1 MNRKVLKGLG
11 IVVFVLALMACSRR
25 PEQTADNSAPV
36 VQISKN
42 KAEAGESTTA
52 QPTTTEQETTSD
64 TTRNANNL
72 AREAI
77 AEIEKTQ
84 KMSFLGENY
93 EIIIQ
98 AQTNDS
104 VDVQVRHIENS
115 NTSTYGFFRYHAND
129 KKLEEMDTT
138 SGEYKSVE

>member
-1 MNRKVLKGLG
+1 MNRKVIKGLG
-11 IVVFVLALMACSRR
+11 IAVIVLALMACSRR
-25 PEQTADNSAPV
+25 PEQTANNSAPV

-42 KAEAGESTTA
+42 NAESSGSTTTQA
-52 QPTTTEQETTSD
+52 TTAAQETTSA

-77 AEIEKTQ
+77 AEIEKR
-84 KMSFLGENY
+84 KNVVLGENY

-104 VDVQVRHIENS
+104 VDVQVRHVENS
-115 NTSTYGFFRYHAND
+115 NTSIYGFFRYHASD
-129 KKLEEMDTT
+129 KKLEEMDSTT
-138 SGEYKSVE
+138 GEFKSVE

>member
-1 MNRKVLKGLG
+1 MNRKVIKGLG
-11 IVVFVLALMACSRR
+11 IAVFVLALMACSRR
-25 PEQTADNSAPV
+25 PEQTANNSAPV

-42 KAEAGESTTA
+42 NAESSESATAGSTTA
-52 QPTTTEQETTSD
+52 AQETTSA

-77 AEIEKTQ
+77 AEIEKR
-84 KMSFLGENY
+84 KNVVLGENY

-104 VDVQVRHIENS
+104 VDVQVRHVENS
-115 NTSTYGFFRYHAND
+115 NTSIYGFFRYHASD
-129 KKLEEMDTT
+129 KKLEEMDSTT
-138 SGEYKSVE
+138 GEFKSVE

>member
-1 MNRKVLKGLG
+1 MNRKVIKGLG
-11 IVVFVLALMACSRR
+11 IAVIVLALMACSRR
-25 PEQTADNSAPV
+25 PEQTANNSAPV

-42 KAEAGESTTA
+42 NAESSESATTQSTTA
-52 QPTTTEQETTSD
+52 AQETTSD

-77 AEIEKTQ
+77 AEIEKR
-84 KMSFLGENY
+84 KNVVLGENY

-104 VDVQVRHIENS
+104 VDVQVRHVENS
-115 NTSTYGFFRYHAND
+115 NTSTYGFFRYHASD
-129 KKLEEMDTT
+129 KKLEEMDSTT
-138 SGEYKSVE
+138 GEFKSVE

>member
-11 IVVFVLALMACSRR
+11 IAVIVLALMACSRR
-25 PEQTADNSAPV
+25 PEQTANNSAPV

-42 KAEAGESTTA
+42 NAESSESTTA
-52 QPTTTEQETTSD
+52 GSTTAAQETTSA

-77 AEIEKTQ
+77 AEIEKR
-84 KMSFLGENY
+84 KNVVLGENY

-104 VDVQVRHIENS
+104 VDVQVRHVENS
-115 NTSTYGFFRYHAND
+115 NTSIYGFFRYHASD
-129 KKLEEMDTT
+129 KKLEEMDSTT
-138 SGEYKSVE
+138 GEFKLVE

>member
-1 MNRKVLKGLG
+1 MIRKVIKGLG
-11 IVVFVLALMACSRR
+11 IAVIVLALMACSRR
-25 PEQTADNSAPV
+25 PEQTANNSAPV

-42 KAEAGESTTA
+42 NAESSESATAGSTTA
-52 QPTTTEQETTSD
+52 AQETTSA

-77 AEIEKTQ
+77 AEIEKR
-84 KMSFLGENY
+84 KNVVLGENY

-104 VDVQVRHIENS
+104 VDVQVRHVENS
-115 NTSTYGFFRYHAND
+115 NTSIYGFFRYHASD
-129 KKLEEMDTT
+129 KKLEEMDSTT
-138 SGEYKSVE
+138 GEFKSVE

>member
-11 IVVFVLALMACSRR
+11 IAVFILALMACSRR
-25 PEQTADNSAPV
+25 PNQTANNADPV

-42 KAEAGESTTA
+42 NAEAGASTTA
-52 QPTTTEQETTSD
+52 QLTTVAQETTSD

-72 AREAI
+72 ARESI
-77 AEIEKTQ
+77 AEIEKR
-84 KMSFLGENY
+84 KNVVLGENY

-104 VDVQVRHIENS
+104 VDMQIRHIGNS
-115 NTSTYGFFRYHAND
+115 NASTYGFFRYHASD

>member
-25 PEQTADNSAPV
+25 PEQTANNSAPV

-42 KAEAGESTTA
+42 NAESSESTTTQA
-52 QPTTTEQETTSD
+52 TTAAQETTSA

-77 AEIEKTQ
+77 AEIEKR
-84 KMSFLGENY
+84 KNVVLGENY

-104 VDVQVRHIENS
+104 VDVQVRHVENS
-115 NTSTYGFFRYHAND
+115 NTSIYGFFRYHASD
-129 KKLEEMDTT
+129 KKLEEMDSTT
-138 SGEYKSVE
+138 GEFKLVE

>member
-11 IVVFVLALMACSRR
+11 IAVFVLALMACSRR

-52 QPTTTEQETTSD
+52 QPTTTAQETTSD

-77 AEIEKTQ
+77 AEIEKR
-84 KMSFLGENY
+84 KNVVLGENY

-104 VDVQVRHIENS
+104 VDVQVRHVENS
-115 NTSTYGFFRYHAND
+115 NTSIYGFFRYHAND

>member
-1 MNRKVLKGLG
+1 MNRKVIKGLG
-11 IVVFVLALMACSRR
+11 IAVIVLALMACSRR

-42 KAEAGESTTA
+42 NAESSESTTA
-52 QPTTTEQETTSD
+52 QSTTAAQETTSA
-64 TTRNANNL
+64 TTRNANDL

-77 AEIEKTQ
+77 AEIEKR
-84 KMSFLGENY
+84 KNVVLGENY

-104 VDVQVRHIENS
+104 VDVQVRHVENS
-115 NTSTYGFFRYHAND
+115 NTSIYGFFRYHASD
-129 KKLEEMDTT
+129 KKLEEMDSTT
-138 SGEYKSVE
+138 GEFKSVE

>member
-1 MNRKVLKGLG
+1 MNRKVLQGLG
-11 IVVFVLALMACSRR
+11 LAVIVLALMACSRR
-25 PEQTADNSAPV
+25 PEQTANNSAPV

-42 KAEAGESTTA
+42 NAESSETATAQSTTA
-52 QPTTTEQETTSD
+52 AQETTSD

-77 AEIEKTQ
+77 AEIEKR
-84 KMSFLGENY
+84 KNVVLGENY

-104 VDVQVRHIENS
+104 VDVQVRHVENS
-115 NTSTYGFFRYHAND
+115 NTSIYGFFRYHASD
-129 KKLEEMDTT
+129 KKLEEMDSTT
-138 SGEYKSVE
+138 GEFKSVE

>member
-1 MNRKVLKGLG
+1 MNRKVIKGLG
-11 IVVFVLALMACSRR
+11 IAVIVLALMACSRR

-42 KAEAGESTTA
+42 NAESSESATAGSTTA
-52 QPTTTEQETTSD
+52 AQETTSY

-77 AEIEKTQ
+77 AEIEKR
-84 KMSFLGENY
+84 KNVVLGENY

-104 VDVQVRHIENS
+104 VDVQVRHVENS
-115 NTSTYGFFRYHAND
+115 NTSIYGFFRYHASD
-129 KKLEEMDTT
+129 KKLEEMDSTT
-138 SGEYKSVE
+138 GEFKLVE

>member
-1 MNRKVLKGLG
+1 MNRKVIKGLG
-11 IVVFVLALMACSRR
+11 IAVIVLALMACSRR
-25 PEQTADNSAPV
+25 PEQTANNSAPV

-42 KAEAGESTTA
+42 NAESSETATAQSTTA
-52 QPTTTEQETTSD
+52 AQETTSD

-77 AEIEKTQ
+77 AEIEKR
-84 KMSFLGENY
+84 KNVVLGENY

-104 VDVQVRHIENS
+104 VDIQVRHIGNS
-115 NTSTYGFFRYHAND
+115 NASTYGFFRYHASD

-138 SGEYKSVE
+138 TGEYKSVE

>member
-1 MNRKVLKGLG
+1 MNRKVIKGLG
-11 IVVFVLALMACSRR
+11 IAVIVLALMACSRR

-42 KAEAGESTTA
+42 NAESSESTTTQA
-52 QPTTTEQETTSD
+52 TTAAQETTSA

-77 AEIEKTQ
+77 AEIEKR
-84 KMSFLGENY
+84 KNVVLGENY

-104 VDVQVRHIENS
+104 VDVQVRHVENS
-115 NTSTYGFFRYHAND
+115 NTSIYGFFRYHASD
-129 KKLEEMDTT
+129 KKLEEMDSTT
-138 SGEYKSVE
+138 GEFKSVE

>member
-11 IVVFVLALMACSRR
+11 IAVIVLALMACSRR
-25 PEQTADNSAPV
+25 PEQTANNSAPV

-42 KAEAGESTTA
+42 NAESSESATTQSTTA
-52 QPTTTEQETTSD
+52 AQETTSD

-77 AEIEKTQ
+77 AEIEKR
-84 KMSFLGENY
+84 KNVVLGENY

-104 VDVQVRHIENS
+104 VDVQVRHVENS
-115 NTSTYGFFRYHAND
+115 NTSIYGFFRYHASD
-129 KKLEEMDTT
+129 KKLEEMDSTT
-138 SGEYKSVE
+138 GEFKLVE

>member
-11 IVVFVLALMACSRR
+11 IAVFVLALMACSRR
-25 PEQTADNSAPV
+25 PEQTANNSAPV

-42 KAEAGESTTA
+42 NAEAGESTTA
-52 QPTTTEQETTSD
+52 RPTTAVQETTSD

-77 AEIEKTQ
+77 AEIEKR
-84 KMSFLGENY
+84 KNVVLGENY

-104 VDVQVRHIENS
+104 VDVQVRHVENS
-115 NTSTYGFFRYHAND
+115 NTSIYGFFRYHAND
-129 KKLEEMDTT
+129 KKLEEMDSTT
-138 SGEYKSVE
+138 GEFKSVE

>member
-1 MNRKVLKGLG
+1 MNRKVIKGLG
-11 IVVFVLALMACSRR
+11 IAVIVLALMACSRR
-25 PEQTADNSAPV
+25 PEQTANNSAPV

-42 KAEAGESTTA
+42 NAESSESATTQSTTA
-52 QPTTTEQETTSD
+52 AQETTSD

-77 AEIEKTQ
+77 AEIEKR
-84 KMSFLGENY
+84 KNVVLGENY

-98 AQTNDS
+98 AQTKDS

-115 NTSTYGFFRYHAND
+115 NTSIYGFFRYHAND
-129 KKLEEMDTT
+129 KKLEEMGTT

>member
-1 MNRKVLKGLG
+1 MNRKVIKGLG
-11 IVVFVLALMACSRR
+11 IAVFVLALMACSRR
-25 PEQTADNSAPV
+25 PEQTANNSAPV

-42 KAEAGESTTA
+42 NAEAGESTTA
-52 QPTTTEQETTSD
+52 RPTTAVQETTSD

-77 AEIEKTQ
+77 AEIEKR
-84 KMSFLGENY
+84 KNVVLGENY

-104 VDVQVRHIENS
+104 VDVQVRHVENS
-115 NTSTYGFFRYHAND
+115 NTSIYGFFRYHAND
-129 KKLEEMDTT
+129 KKLEEMDSTT
-138 SGEYKSVE
+138 GEFKSVE

>member
-1 MNRKVLKGLG
+1 MNRKVIKGLG
-11 IVVFVLALMACSRR
+11 IAVIVLALMACSRR

-42 KAEAGESTTA
+42 NAESSESTTA
-52 QPTTTEQETTSD
+52 QSTTAAQETTSA

-77 AEIEKTQ
+77 AEIEKC
-84 KMSFLGENY
+84 KNVVLGENY

-104 VDVQVRHIENS
+104 VDVQVRHVENS
-115 NTSTYGFFRYHAND
+115 NTSIYGFFRYHASD
-129 KKLEEMDTT
+129 KKLEEMDSTT
-138 SGEYKSVE
+138 GEFKSVE

>member
-1 MNRKVLKGLG
+1 MNRKVIKGLG
-11 IVVFVLALMACSRR
+11 IAVIVLALMACSRR
-25 PEQTADNSAPV
+25 PEQTANNSAPV

-42 KAEAGESTTA
+42 NAESSESTTA
-52 QPTTTEQETTSD
+52 QSTTAAQETTSA

-77 AEIEKTQ
+77 AEIEKR
-84 KMSFLGENY
+84 KNVVLGENY

-104 VDVQVRHIENS
+104 VDVQVRHVENS
-115 NTSTYGFFRYHAND
+115 NTSIYGFFRYHASD
-129 KKLEEMDTT
+129 KKLEEMDSTT
-138 SGEYKSVE
+138 GEFKLVE

>member
-11 IVVFVLALMACSRR
+11 IAVFVLALMACSRR
-25 PEQTADNSAPV
+25 PNQTANNADPV

-42 KAEAGESTTA
+42 NAETGASTTA
-52 QPTTTEQETTSD
+52 QLTTVVQETTSD

-77 AEIEKTQ
+77 AEIEKR
-84 KMSFLGENY
+84 KNVVLGENY

-104 VDVQVRHIENS
+104 VDVQVRHVENS
-115 NTSTYGFFRYHAND
+115 NTSIYGFFRYHASD
-129 KKLEEMDTT
+129 KKLEEMDSTT
-138 SGEYKSVE
+138 GEFKSVE

>member
-1 MNRKVLKGLG
+1 MNRNVIKGLG
-11 IVVFVLALMACSRR
+11 IAVIVLALMACSRR
-25 PEQTADNSAPV
+25 PEQTANNSAPV

-42 KAEAGESTTA
+42 NAESSESATAQSTTA
-52 QPTTTEQETTSD
+52 AQETTSD

-77 AEIEKTQ
+77 AEIEKR
-84 KMSFLGENY
+84 KNVVLGENY

-104 VDVQVRHIENS
+104 VDVQVRHVENS
-115 NTSTYGFFRYHAND
+115 NTSIYGFFRYHASD
-129 KKLEEMDTT
+129 KKLEEMDSTT
-138 SGEYKSVE
+138 GEFKSVE

>member
-1 MNRKVLKGLG
+1 MNRKVIKGLG
-11 IVVFVLALMACSRR
+11 IAVIVLVLMACSRR
-25 PEQTADNSAPV
+25 PEQTANNSAPV

-42 KAEAGESTTA
+42 NAESSESTTA
-52 QPTTTEQETTSD
+52 QSTTAAQETTSD

-77 AEIEKTQ
+77 AEIEKR
-84 KMSFLGENY
+84 KNVVLGENY

-104 VDVQVRHIENS
+104 VDVQVRHVENS
-115 NTSTYGFFRYHAND
+115 NTSIYGFFRYHASD
-129 KKLEEMDTT
+129 KKLEEMDSTT
-138 SGEYKSVE
+138 GEFKSVE

>member
-11 IVVFVLALMACSRR
+11 IAVFVLALMACSRR
-25 PEQTADNSAPV
+25 PEQTANHSAPV

-52 QPTTTEQETTSD
+52 QPTTTAQETTSD

-77 AEIEKTQ
+77 AEIEKR
-84 KMSFLGENY
+84 KNVVLGENY

-104 VDVQVRHIENS
+104 VDVQVRHVENS
-115 NTSTYGFFRYHAND
+115 NTSIYGFFRYHASD
-129 KKLEEMDTT
+129 KKLEEMDSTT
-138 SGEYKSVE
+138 GEFKSVE

>member
-1 MNRKVLKGLG
+1 MNRKVIKGLG
-11 IVVFVLALMACSRR
+11 VAVLVLALMACSRR
-25 PEQTADNSAPV
+25 PDQTANNSDPV

-42 KAEAGESTTA
+42 NAEAGESTTA
-52 QPTTTEQETTSD
+52 QPTTTAQETTSD

-77 AEIEKTQ
+77 AEIEKR
-84 KMSFLGENY
+84 KNVVLGENY

-104 VDVQVRHIENS
+104 VDVQVRHVENS
-115 NTSTYGFFRYHAND
+115 NTSIYGFFRYHASD
-129 KKLEEMDTT
+129 KKLEEMDSTT
-138 SGEYKSVE
+138 GEFKSVE

>member
-1 MNRKVLKGLG
+1 MNRKVIKGLG
-11 IVVFVLALMACSRR
+11 IAVIVLALMACSRR
-25 PEQTADNSAPV
+25 PEQTANNSAPV

-42 KAEAGESTTA
+42 NAESSESATAGPTTA
-52 QPTTTEQETTSD
+52 AQETTSD

-77 AEIEKTQ
+77 AEIEKR
-84 KMSFLGENY
+84 KNVVLGENY

-104 VDVQVRHIENS
+104 VDIQVRHIGNS
-115 NTSTYGFFRYHAND
+115 NASTYGFFRYHASD

-138 SGEYKSVE
+138 TGEYKSVE

>member
-11 IVVFVLALMACSRR
+11 IAVFVLALMACSRR

-52 QPTTTEQETTSD
+52 QPTTTAQETTSD

-77 AEIEKTQ
+77 AEIEKR
-84 KMSFLGENY
+84 KNVVLGENY

-98 AQTNDS
+98 AQTHDS
-104 VDVQVRHIENS
+104 VDVQVRHVENS
-115 NTSTYGFFRYHAND
+115 NTSIYGFFRYHASD
-129 KKLEEMDTT
+129 KKLEEMDSTT
-138 SGEYKSVE
+138 GEFKSVE

>member
-11 IVVFVLALMACSRR
+11 IAVFVLALMACSRR
-25 PEQTADNSAPV
+25 PNQTANNADPV

-42 KAEAGESTTA
+42 NAESSESTTA
-52 QPTTTEQETTSD
+52 QSTTASPETTSD

-77 AEIEKTQ
+77 AEIEKR
-84 KMSFLGENY
+84 KNVVLGENY

-104 VDVQVRHIENS
+104 VDMQIRHVENS
-115 NTSTYGFFRYHAND
+115 NASTYGFFRYHASD

>member
-1 MNRKVLKGLG
+1 MNRKVIKGLG
-11 IVVFVLALMACSRR
+11 IAVIVLALMACSRR

-52 QPTTTEQETTSD
+52 QPTTTAQETTSD

-77 AEIEKTQ
+77 AEIEKR
-84 KMSFLGENY
+84 KNVVLGENY

-138 SGEYKSVE
+138 SGEYKPVE

>member
-1 MNRKVLKGLG
+1 MNRKAIKGLG
-11 IVVFVLALMACSRR
+11 IAVFVLALMACSRR
-25 PEQTADNSAPV
+25 PEQTANNSAPV

-42 KAEAGESTTA
+42 NAESSESATAGSTTA
-52 QPTTTEQETTSD
+52 AQETTSD

-77 AEIEKTQ
+77 AEIEKR
-84 KMSFLGENY
+84 KNVVLGENY

-104 VDVQVRHIENS
+104 VDVQVRHVENS
-115 NTSTYGFFRYHAND
+115 NTSIYGFFRYHASD
-129 KKLEEMDTT
+129 KKLEEMDSTT
-138 SGEYKSVE
+138 GEFKSVE

>member
-1 MNRKVLKGLG
+1 MNRKVIKGLG
-11 IVVFVLALMACSRR
+11 IAVFVLALMACSRR
-25 PEQTADNSAPV
+25 PEQTANNSAPV

-42 KAEAGESTTA
+42 NAESSESTTA
-52 QPTTTEQETTSD
+52 QSTTAAQETTSA

-77 AEIEKTQ
+77 AEIEKL
-84 KMSFLGENY
+84 KNVVLGENY

-104 VDVQVRHIENS
+104 VDVQVRHVENS
-115 NTSTYGFFRYHAND
+115 NTSIYGFFRYHASD
-129 KKLEEMDTT
+129 KKLEEMDSTT
-138 SGEYKSVE
+138 GEFKSVE

>member
-11 IVVFVLALMACSRR
+11 IAVIVLALMACSRR
-25 PEQTADNSAPV
+25 PEQTANNSAPV

-42 KAEAGESTTA
+42 NAESSESATAGSTTVA
-52 QPTTTEQETTSD
+52 QETTSD

-77 AEIEKTQ
+77 AEIEKR
-84 KMSFLGENY
+84 KNVVLGENY

-104 VDVQVRHIENS
+104 VDVQVRHVENS
-115 NTSTYGFFRYHAND
+115 NTSIYGFFRYHASD
-129 KKLEEMDTT
+129 KKLEEMDSTT
-138 SGEYKSVE
+138 GEFKSVE

>member
-11 IVVFVLALMACSRR
+11 IAVIVLALMACSRR
-25 PEQTADNSAPV
+25 PEQTANNSAPV
-36 VQISKN
+36 VKISKN
-42 KAEAGESTTA
+42 NAESSESTTA
-52 QPTTTEQETTSD
+52 GSTTAAQETTSD

-77 AEIEKTQ
+77 TEIEKR
-84 KMSFLGENY
+84 KNVVLGENY

-104 VDVQVRHIENS
+104 VDVQVRHVENS
-115 NTSTYGFFRYHAND
+115 NTSIYGFFRYHASD
-129 KKLEEMDTT
+129 KKLEEMDSTT
-138 SGEYKSVE
+138 GEFKSVE